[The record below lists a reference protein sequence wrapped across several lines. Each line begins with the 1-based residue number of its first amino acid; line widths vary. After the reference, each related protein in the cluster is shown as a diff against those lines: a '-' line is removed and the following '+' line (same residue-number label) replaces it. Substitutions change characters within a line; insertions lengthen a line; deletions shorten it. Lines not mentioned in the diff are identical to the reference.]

1 MWTVEHVGS
10 GVGWLARGMVTRR
23 VETVS
28 DFPSHADDGTYLHVA
43 HSAADIFKI

>member
-1 MWTVEHVGS
+1 MDCGARS

-28 DFPSHADDGTYLHVA
+28 DFPSHADDGRYLHVA
-43 HSAADIFKI
+43 HSAMALES